1 MIILG
6 IWDGHDSGA
15 AILKDGRVLAAVN
28 EERLTR
34 RKLEVTFPELSIRQC
49 LDIAGLTADQ
59 VDVVAGSTSDV
70 AKTLGRWLPSTKESY
85 YRIRRRKADPGRL
98 AALTKR
104 AKYRITEWGPNALT
118 TGLSRTALRRTLRRI
133 GLGAARLHLCDHHR
147 AHAVAA
153 ALGSGFDPCLVLT
166 VDGVGDGL
174 SSTVS
179 AYRGGVLERVA
190 SSPARDSLGIFYEH
204 VTNLLNLRELEDE
217 GKVMALADHTYPV
230 SDAENPCL
238 DLIRVEGLRIRTAV
252 AGHALHERIRRIQW
266 RHPNEQLA
274 YLAQRAVEE
283 RLVELARAAVAA
295 TGVRCLALSG
305 GVASN
310 IKANRRIRLLEEV
323 DDVFV
328 FPHMGDGGLAL
339 GAALDAALA
348 AGEDPRLDLDDLGLG
363 PRYPDEALRD
373 ALEAAA
379 LPYRAPSDLASA
391 VADLLA
397 GESVVLWL
405 EGRMEYGP
413 RALGHRSVLARPD
426 RPEIRDRLNRVLKRR
441 AWYQPFCPT
450 ILESAARE
458 LLEDL
463 DGRLNRHMTMGY
475 QVKDGGRSRLAG
487 VTSVDGS
494 CRPQI
499 LDDGDASSYAG
510 VVRALGERIG
520 TAAVLNTSF
529 NVHGEPLVCTPA
541 EAVDVYLRSGADAL
555 VLGPYLTE
563 RPR

>member
-1 MIILG
+1 MKILG

-15 AILKDGRVLAAVN
+15 ALLADGELLAAVN

-34 RKLEVTFPELSIRQC
+34 RKLEVAFPELSIRQC
-49 LDIAGLTADQ
+49 LDISGLTADQ
-59 VDVVAGSTSDV
+59 VDVVAASTSDV
-70 AKTLGRWLPSTKESY
+70 AKTFGRWVPSAKESY
-85 YRIRRRKADPGRL
+85 YRIRRRKADPGRA
-98 AALTKR
+98 AALKKR
-104 AKYRITEWGPNALT
+104 AKYRITEWGPNAVT
-118 TGLSRTALRRTLRRI
+118 TPLSRAALRRSLKRI
-133 GLGAARLHLCDHHR
+133 GLGAARLHLAEHHR

-179 AYRGGVLERVA
+179 VYRGGVLERIA
-190 SSPARDSLGIFYEH
+190 SSPARFSLGIFFEH
-204 VTNLLNLRELEDE
+204 TTNLLNLRELEDE
-217 GKVMALADHTYPV
+217 GKVMALADYTFPIP
-230 SDAENPCL
+230 DAENPCL

-252 AGHALHERIRRIQW
+252 AGHALYERLRRIQW

-283 RLVELARAAVAA
+283 RLVELARAAVEV
-295 TGVRCLALSG
+295 TGVRRLALAG

-310 IKANRRIRLLEEV
+310 IKANRRIRLLDTVE
-323 DDVFV
+323 DVYV

-348 AGEDPRLDLDDLGLG
+348 AGEGPRLDMDDLGLG
-363 PRYPDEALRD
+363 PQYPDETLRE

-379 LPYRAPSDLASA
+379 LPYREPADLPGA

-405 EGRMEYGP
+405 QGRMEYGP

-426 RPEIRDRLNRVLKRR
+426 RPGIRDRLNRVLKRR

-463 DGRLNRHMTMGY
+463 DGRTNRHMTMGY
-475 QVKDGGRSRLAG
+475 QVRESERDRLAG

-499 LDDGDASSYAG
+499 LADDEASAYAG
-510 VVRALGERIG
+510 VVRSLGERIG

-529 NVHGEPLVCTPA
+529 NLHGEPLVCTPE
-541 EAVDVYLRSGADAL
+541 EAVEVYLCSGADAL